1 MKIICIARNYSEHAA
16 EMGAPR
22 FAPGSREAVSPA
34 FFLKPDSALLLKNQP
49 FFYPDFSHQVEYE
62 VEVVVRI
69 DKVGKS
75 IDERFAHR
83 YYSSVA
89 LGIDFTARDLQR
101 EAKAKGLPWTLSKGF
116 DGSAALSEFVP
127 LAELG
132 GDIQNL
138 AVSGDTY
145 EFDLVD
151 SPNPDR
157 SGNTAFSRFCNDIVV
172 REEVEKELKD
182 YTDKVTVDS
191 LDAQYHNIHVK
202 AVITDGKLKEL
213 TYSMKADATLKIKL
227 GFAITGTGNLDA
239 TAKYMNIDY

>member
-69 DKVGKS
+69 DRVGKS

-116 DGSAALSEFVP
+116 DGSAVLSDFVP
-127 LAELG
+127 LADLG

-138 AVSGDTY
+138 DFTLSRNGQLLQHGNTRDMLCPVNRMISYLSDFMLFRTGDLIYTGTPSGVGPVAVGDTL
-145 EFDLVD
+145 EGTLQG
-151 SPNPDR
+151 NPLLQCR
-157 SGNTAFSRFCNDIVV
+157 
-172 REEVEKELKD
+172 
-182 YTDKVTVDS
+182 
-191 LDAQYHNIHVK
+191 
-202 AVITDGKLKEL
+202 
-213 TYSMKADATLKIKL
+213 IK
-227 GFAITGTGNLDA
+227 
-239 TAKYMNIDY
+239 